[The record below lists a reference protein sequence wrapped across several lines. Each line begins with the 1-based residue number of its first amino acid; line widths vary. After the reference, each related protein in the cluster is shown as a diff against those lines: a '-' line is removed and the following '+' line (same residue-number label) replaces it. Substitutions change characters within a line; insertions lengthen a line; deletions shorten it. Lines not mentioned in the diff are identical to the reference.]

1 MRNFRTLLLVVM
13 TIFISSVY
21 GQDKTNVKDSLSNQ
35 AITGQSDRVFY
46 LIQKVDGRE
55 FFGYIIED
63 DGREI
68 LLETREVGRIYIN
81 KADIEKIKPF
91 NYEEREVST
100 YGTEFDGAVF
110 NTRYYFTNNALPVKK
125 GQNYAMLHLFGPEA
139 HFAVNDKLNLGFI
152 TSWIGSPIMLA
163 AKYSIYTEGKQH
175 LSYGGIAG
183 SSGYLN
189 NGKGYGVLN
198 WLTYTYGDE
207 KANFSFSGGYG
218 LYDFGTRSS
227 SGSGISVG
235 DKYSFSEYEVGH
247 EYYIGPRITS
257 YELGNTLP
265 DINDDLRVDD
275 YLKETAIISVAG
287 IAPVGKK
294 TKFIFDSMILFTK
307 NKYGIEYTDKTVQVD
322 YSYFEDGEI
331 FEVTNESVTIGEG
344 TVVRDANSY
353 AATIIFM
360 PAMRFE
366 TASNRSFQVSLSGLV
381 NIDDDGGVNSFP
393 MPMISWLRQF

>member
-35 AITGQSDRVFY
+35 ANTGQSDRVFY

-189 NGKGYGVLN
+189 NGKGYGVLH

-287 IAPVGKK
+287 IVPVGKK

-381 NIDDDGGVNSFP
+381 NIDDDGDVNSFP

>member
-1 MRNFRTLLLVVM
+1 M
-13 TIFISSVY
+13 
-21 GQDKTNVKDSLSNQ
+21 K
-35 AITGQSDRVFY
+35 
-46 LIQKVDGRE
+46 
-55 FFGYIIED
+55 
-63 DGREI
+63 
-68 LLETREVGRIYIN
+68 
-81 KADIEKIKPF
+81 
-91 NYEEREVST
+91 REVST

-163 AKYSIYTEGKQH
+163 KYSIYTEGKQH

-227 SGSGISVG
+227 SNNPGISLG

-257 YELGNTLP
+257 YDLGNTLS

-287 IAPVGKK
+287 IVPVGKK

-322 YSYFEDGEI
+322 YSYFEDGD

-381 NIDDDGGVNSFP
+381 NIDDDGDVNSFP

>member
-1 MRNFRTLLLVVM
+1 
-13 TIFISSVY
+13 
-21 GQDKTNVKDSLSNQ
+21 
-35 AITGQSDRVFY
+35 
-46 LIQKVDGRE
+46 
-55 FFGYIIED
+55 
-63 DGREI
+63 
-68 LLETREVGRIYIN
+68 
-81 KADIEKIKPF
+81 
-91 NYEEREVST
+91 
-100 YGTEFDGAVF
+100 
-110 NTRYYFTNNALPVKK
+110 
-125 GQNYAMLHLFGPEA
+125 
-139 HFAVNDKLNLGFI
+139 
-152 TSWIGSPIMLA
+152 

-247 EYYIGPRITS
+247 EYYIGPRITFYDLS
-257 YELGNTLP
+257 NTLP

-322 YSYFEDGEI
+322 YSYFEDG
-331 FEVTNESVTIGEG
+331 
-344 TVVRDANSY
+344 
-353 AATIIFM
+353 
-360 PAMRFE
+360 
-366 TASNRSFQVSLSGLV
+366 
-381 NIDDDGGVNSFP
+381 
-393 MPMISWLRQF
+393 